1 MPHPDLLSSSP
12 VTLFPTAPSQA
23 PKIRA
28 SQAEPSPLLSLYLS
42 SPISSLPHSHQLLPS
57 YDWSCSWVWDDYSR
71 TSTDTTVFTVP
82 STGVTQMA
90 RKGPA
95 PKGLADRWA
104 INMWTQL
111 LAVEQRGVRF
121 CGHVRKSGEG
131 MSGSALRSP
140 GKCYGN
146 PGSHRLILT
155 RGTGVGQVW
164 VVVVQKG
171 EEVDWDMCGQTER
184 GTQASFP
191 TEGLYPYVWGTNI
204 PKTDFGRRNTAAQGR
219 KGHLVGEAGQMGGD
233 QEGSQVPQRLCF
245 ILPMV
250 GSW

>member
-1 MPHPDLLSSSP
+1 MPHPDLLSSSA
-12 VTLFPTAPSQA
+12 VTLFPTSSQA

-28 SQAEPSPLLSLYLS
+28 SQAQPSPLLSLYLS
-42 SPISSLPHSHQLLPS
+42 SPVSSLPRSHQLFPS
-57 YDWSCSWVWDDYSR
+57 YDWSSSWVWDDYSR

-82 STGVTQMA
+82 SAGVTQMT

-111 LAVEQRGVRF
+111 LAVDRRGVRF
-121 CGHVRKSGEG
+121 CGHVWKSGEG

-146 PGSHRLILT
+146 PGSHQLILT
-155 RGTGVGQVW
+155 RATGVGQVW
-164 VVVVQKG
+164 AVVVQKG

-184 GTQASFP
+184 ATQASFP
-191 TEGLYPYVWGTNI
+191 TEGLYPYVWGT
-204 PKTDFGRRNTAAQGR
+204 KWRLWEEEHSSTGEKGSSGRWGWTNR
-219 KGHLVGEAGQMGGD
+219 ED

-245 ILPMV
+245 ILPKV